1 MTLRLKGRRAMVTG
15 GSRGIGAAIARR
27 LADEGAKVCIT
38 FRTELVL
45 AGGVVA
51 EVRAAG
57 GEAYAVQV
65 DVRDRASVSSGLAE
79 ASGLMGGIDILVLN
93 AGVNAPND
101 FDRLT
106 DDGWHEILD
115 VNLIG
120 AFRCAQ
126 EALPYLEASSVA
138 SVISISS
145 VSGQYGG
152 PRTAH
157 YAASKAGLISMAQV
171 LARFGAPRGI
181 RSNCIAAGFVQSEM
195 AAVASS
201 APAVQAAA
209 STVPLGRM
217 ATTAEIAAAVAF
229 LASDDSSYVTG
240 QTLNVNGGL
249 YF

>member
-1 MTLRLKGRRAMVTG
+1 MTMRLKGRRAVVTG

-27 LADEGAKVCIT
+27 LADEGASVSVA
-38 FRTELVL
+38 FRTESML
-45 AGGVVA
+45 AGQVVA

-57 GEAYAVQV
+57 ADAFAVAV
-65 DVRDRASVSSGLAE
+65 DVRDRASVRAGFAE
-79 ASGLMGGIDILVLN
+79 AAALMGGIDILVLN
-93 AGVNAPND
+93 AGVNAPDD

-106 DDGWHEILD
+106 DEGWHEVLD
-115 VNLIG
+115 VNLVG

-126 EALPYLEASSVA
+126 EALPYLEASSAA

-157 YAASKAGLISMAQV
+157 YAASKAGLISMTQV
-171 LARFGAPRGI
+171 LARFGAARGI
-181 RSNCIAAGFVQSEM
+181 RSNSVAAGFVESEM
-195 AAVASS
+195 ATGASGS
-201 APAVQAAA
+201 PAVQAAISA
-209 STVPLGRM
+209 VPLGRM
-217 ATTAEIAAAVAF
+217 ARPDEVAAAVAF

>member
-1 MTLRLKGRRAMVTG
+1 MVTG

-27 LADEGAKVCIT
+27 LADEGATVSIT
-38 FRTELVL
+38 FRTESVL
-45 AGGVVA
+45 AGEVV
-51 EVRAAG
+51 EQVRAAG
-57 GEAYAVQV
+57 GAAHAVEV
-65 DVRDRASVSSGLAE
+65 DVRDRASVRAGLE
-79 ASGLMGGIDILVLN
+79 VASARMGGIDTLVLN
-93 AGVNAPND
+93 AGVNAPDD

-106 DDGWHEILD
+106 DEGWHEILD
-115 VNLIG
+115 VNLVG

-126 EALPYLEASSVA
+126 EALPFLEASTAA

-157 YAASKAGLISMAQV
+157 YAASKAGLISMTQV
-171 LARFGAPRGI
+171 LARFGAARGI
-181 RSNCIAAGFVQSEM
+181 RSNSVAAGFVESEM
-195 AAVASS
+195 AAGASTS
-201 APAVQAAA
+201 PAVQAAVA
-209 STVPLGRM
+209 AVPLGRM
-217 ATTAEIAAAVAF
+217 ATPDEVAAAVVF